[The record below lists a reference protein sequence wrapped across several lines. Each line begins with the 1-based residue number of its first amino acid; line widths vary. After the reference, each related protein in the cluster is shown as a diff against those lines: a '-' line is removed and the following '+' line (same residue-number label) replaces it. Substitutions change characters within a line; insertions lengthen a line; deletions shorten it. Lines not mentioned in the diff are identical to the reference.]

1 MLGLRYPGGPNI
13 EACARGGRPIVP
25 MPKMLKGGGGFDFS
39 YSGLKTAVINY
50 CHTKEQKGEEYS
62 KADVAASFQCA
73 AIDVLVEKTVLAAK
87 AKGVTTVTAGRR
99 RRGEYLFAG
108 KPEIRLRG
116 EGLPPGSARKAPL
129 HGQRGHDRVRGAD
142 SVPPRQFCGARS
154 QRQGFHSL
162 AKLPVRTIRKL

>member
-1 MLGLRYPGGPNI
+1 MEVLLHKV
-13 EACARGGRPIVP
+13 CGRPASRTMTLRAAGPEDAAAFYALQNEVRAAMPHPEQFVP
-25 MPKMLKGGGGFDFS
+25 DTLENIARYLKEDLCIGGGDG
-39 YSGLKTAVINY
+39 
-50 CHTKEQKGEEYS
+50 
-62 KADVAASFQCA
+62 
-73 AIDVLVEKTVLAAK
+73 
-87 AKGVTTVTAGRR
+87 GRR